1 MNITKVK
8 NFFFKYV
15 QTILLLLGLVM
26 IVIATWGLFN
36 FYIALMLA
44 GIFMI
49 LLAFLIN
56 YERRFKE

>member
-8 NFFFKYV
+8 NFLFSYA
-15 QTILLLLGLVM
+15 QTVLLILGLLIV
-26 IVIATWGLFN
+26 VIAVWGLFN

-49 LLAFLIN
+49 LLAFLIDH
-56 YERRFKE
+56 EKKGG